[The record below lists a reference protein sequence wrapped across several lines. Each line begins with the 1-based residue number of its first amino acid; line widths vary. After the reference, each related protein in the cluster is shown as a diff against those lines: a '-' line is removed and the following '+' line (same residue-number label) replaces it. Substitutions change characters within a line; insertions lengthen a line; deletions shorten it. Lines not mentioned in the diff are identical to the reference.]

1 MFWMDGFH
9 QGQGTKEDKSGFGKN
24 KSIECIRRV
33 LDRMRA
39 KGSLPTDVHQRVL
52 YLQCDNKEKTWTL
65 LAYLGDLVRAGMF
78 TEAHANMLIVG
89 HTHEDID
96 QFFSRL
102 SIFLA
107 RNAGRTSDNGT
118 IDKFFGQLHK
128 YEDWR
133 SRNRGLV
140 TAICDYFAKALPPGI
155 KCEGIDT
162 ARAFMAYKDA
172 NGIVQYKYRGKIAQL
187 GASSGTDCAQCLELN
202 EDFETWFPF
211 RMRLDTAAQTWT
223 TWTTLMKFPS
233 CATPSVVGTFTSYT
247 SKTRNA

>member
-1 MFWMDGFH
+1 MTILNIMALNDSHSFS
-9 QGQGTKEDKSGFGKN
+9 GQQSCSF
-24 KSIECIRRV
+24 IMIF
-33 LDRMRA
+33 LDLDCA
-39 KGSLPTDVHQRVL
+39 KGSLPTDVYQRVL

-65 LAYLGDLVRAGMF
+65 LAFLGDLVRAGMF
-78 TEAHANMLIVG
+78 TEAHANMLIVD

-172 NGIVQYKYRGKIAQL
+172 NGIVQYKYRGKTEQL

-211 RMRLDTAAQTWT
+211 RMRLDTADT
-223 TWTTLMKFPS
+223 TRLWP
-233 CATPSVVGTFTSYT
+233 P
-247 SKTRNA
+247 R